1 VAELPA
7 RIEALQ
13 SEVKRLQ
20 REVAQLRQRLASGA
34 GSQAAEMAQVDG
46 VAVALQRVDAE
57 EKDLLVYADHALNRP
72 DGPGVAVVVGG
83 RRLAVKVAPSLA
95 ARLEAAG
102 VVRAFT
108 AVAGGKGGGRGPV
121 GEGGGIDPAR
131 VPEAFQAVQAWIG
144 ERLKESS

>member
-1 VAELPA
+1 
-7 RIEALQ
+7 
-13 SEVKRLQ
+13 
-20 REVAQLRQRLASGA
+20 
-34 GSQAAEMAQVDG
+34 
-46 VAVALQRVDAE
+46 
-57 EKDLLVYADHALNRP
+57 
-72 DGPGVAVVVGG
+72 
-83 RRLAVKVAPSLA
+83 
-95 ARLEAAG
+95 